1 MRWKKKSKI
10 VKMMWNILYKNNG
23 NVLPVVR
30 KILWPK
36 ILVSELNKI
45 NSRLYKIMLF
55 VVRKNKGS
63 LKIKKQADYW
73 ENLGS
78 QLH

>member
-1 MRWKKKSKI
+1 
-10 VKMMWNILYKNNG
+10 MWNILYKNNG
-23 NVLPVVR
+23 NVLSVVR

-45 NSRLYKIMLF
+45 NSCLYKIMLF

-63 LKIKKQADYW
+63 LKIKKQADY
-73 ENLGS
+73 
-78 QLH
+78 